1 MCRYPSHREGQ
12 PVEMRKVQVT
22 GGSTYIVSLPK
33 KWANQVGI
41 GPNDTIG
48 IVPQADGTLV
58 LTPRL
63 SSGEELRQ
71 KTFDLREEP
80 DERELLR
87 NLIGAYVTGYDIIEV
102 HQAPR
107 MSTEVRNVVRQ
118 FTQLVIG
125 PEIIDEDI
133 DDIKTRDLLSP
144 SDMPFRTSVQ
154 RMYRICSSMHR
165 EAVLA
170 VCELNTDLAGDVILR
185 DTEVDRLD
193 WLVARQYNLL
203 IRDVGLVER
212 LGTSREHA
220 VNFMLIARILE
231 RIGDHASR
239 MARQVED
246 LKEARARKP
255 MLRRV
260 RDISEKLLPIFDD
273 VISALFERDGKLANG
288 SLERA
293 NGVLGE
299 IRDLKE
305 DVADSPKNM
314 GLPLS
319 VVADS
324 LDRTAHYLKD
334 IGELVIN
341 YAIDADG
348 GK

>member
-1 MCRYPSHREGQ
+1 M
-12 PVEMRKVQVT
+12 EMRKVQVT

-33 KWANQVGI
+33 KWVNQVGM
-41 GPNDTIG
+41 GPNDTVG
-48 IVPQADGTLV
+48 IVAQADGTLV
-58 LTPRL
+58 LTPHL
-63 SSGEELRQ
+63 SSGDELRQ

-87 NLIGAYVTGYDIIEV
+87 NLIGAYVTGYDVIDV
-102 HQAPR
+102 HQSPR

-165 EAVLA
+165 EAALA
-170 VCELNTDLAGDVILR
+170 VCELNTDLAEDVILR
-185 DTEVDRLD
+185 DNEVDRLD

-203 IRDVGLVER
+203 IRKVELVDR
-212 LGTSREHA
+212 IGTSREHA

-231 RIGDHASR
+231 RIGDHSSR

-246 LKEARARKP
+246 LKEAKARKP
-255 MLRRV
+255 LIKRV
-260 RDISEKLLPIFDD
+260 KEISEELLPIFDD
-273 VISALFERDGKLANG
+273 VISALFERDGKLANEC
-288 SLERA
+288 LERA
-293 NGVLGE
+293 NVVLRE
-299 IRDLKE
+299 IREFKE
-305 DVADSPKNM
+305 DMADSPKNM

-319 VVADS
+319 IVADS

-341 YAIDADG
+341 YAIDFEG

>member
-1 MCRYPSHREGQ
+1 M
-12 PVEMRKVQVT
+12 EMRKVQVT

-33 KWANQVGI
+33 KWVKEVGLN
-41 GPNDTIG
+41 PNDTVAIL
-48 IVPQADGTLV
+48 PQADGTLV

-63 SSGEELRQ
+63 SAGEELRQ
-71 KTFDLREEP
+71 KTFELREEP

-102 HQAPR
+102 HQSPR
-107 MSTEVRNVVRQ
+107 MSTEVRNTVRK

-133 DDIKTRDLLSP
+133 DDIRTRDLLSP

-154 RMYRICSSMHR
+154 RMYRICSAMHR
-165 EAVLA
+165 EAAMA
-170 VCELNTDLAGDVILR
+170 VSELNLDLANDVIMR

-203 IRDVGLVER
+203 IREVELVER
-212 LGTSREHA
+212 IGTSREHA

-231 RIGDHASR
+231 RIGDHSSR
-239 MARQVED
+239 IARQVQH
-246 LKEARARKP
+246 LKAARARKA
-255 MLRRV
+255 MLKRAKAL
-260 RDISEKLLPIFDD
+260 SEEILPIFDD
-273 VISALFERDGKLANG
+273 VISSLFERDGKLANDC
-288 SLERA
+288 LERA
-293 NGVLGE
+293 NEVLADV
-299 IRDLKE
+299 RTFKS
-305 DVADSPKNM
+305 DVADTPKGM

-319 VVADS
+319 IVADS

-341 YAIDADG
+341 YAIDVDG

>member
-1 MCRYPSHREGQ
+1 M
-12 PVEMRKVQVT
+12 EMRKVQVT

-33 KWANQVGI
+33 KWVKQVGI
-41 GPNDTIG
+41 GPNDTVG

-63 SSGEELRQ
+63 SAGEELRQ
-71 KTFDLREEP
+71 KVFDLKEEP

-107 MSTEVRNVVRQ
+107 MSTEVRTTVRR

-133 DDIKTRDLLSP
+133 DDIRTRDLLSP

-154 RMYRICSSMHR
+154 RMYRICSAMHR
-165 EAVLA
+165 EAALA
-170 VCELNTDLAGDVILR
+170 VCELNLDLANDVIMR

-203 IRDVGLVER
+203 IREVELVER
-212 LGTSREHA
+212 IGTSREHA

-231 RIGDHASR
+231 RIGDHSSR
-239 MARQVED
+239 IARQVPH
-246 LKEARARKP
+246 LKKARARKA
-255 MLRRV
+255 MLKRV
-260 RDISEKLLPIFDD
+260 KALSEEILPIFDD
-273 VISALFERDGKLANG
+273 VISALFERDGKLANDC
-288 SLERA
+288 LERA
-293 NGVLGE
+293 NKVLQD
-299 IRDLKE
+299 IRKFKS
-305 DVADSPKNM
+305 DVADTPKGM

-319 VVADS
+319 IVADS

-341 YAIDADG
+341 YAIDVNG
-348 GK
+348 GSK

>member
-1 MCRYPSHREGQ
+1 M
-12 PVEMRKVQVT
+12 EMRKVQVT

-33 KWANQVGI
+33 KWAKQVGI
-41 GPNDTIG
+41 GPNDTVG

-63 SSGEELRQ
+63 SAGEELRH
-71 KTFDLREEP
+71 KLFELREEP
-80 DERELLR
+80 RERELLR
-87 NLIGAYVTGYDIIEV
+87 SLIGAYVTGYDIIQV
-102 HQAPR
+102 HQEPR

-125 PEIIDEDI
+125 PEIIDEDL

-144 SDMPFRTSVQ
+144 SDLPFRTSVQ
-154 RMYRICSSMHR
+154 RMYRISSSMHR
-165 EAVLA
+165 EAALA
-170 VCELNTDLAGDVILR
+170 VCELNIDVAADVILR

-203 IRDVGLVER
+203 IREVELVGR
-212 LGTSREHA
+212 IGASREHA

-239 MARQVED
+239 MARQVKA
-246 LKEARARKP
+246 LKAARARKA
-255 MLRRV
+255 MLKRA
-260 RDISEKLLPIFDD
+260 RDLSDDILPIFDD
-273 VISALFERDGKLANG
+273 VISALFERDGKLANDC
-288 SLERA
+288 LERA
-293 NGVLGE
+293 NVVLKD
-299 IRDLKE
+299 IKAFKS
-305 DVADSPKNM
+305 DVADTPKGM

-319 VVADS
+319 IVADS

-341 YAIDADG
+341 YAIDVNG

>member
-1 MCRYPSHREGQ
+1 M
-12 PVEMRKVQVT
+12 EMRKVQVT
-22 GGSTYIVSLPK
+22 GGSTFIVSLPK

-41 GPNDTIG
+41 GANDTVG

-58 LTPRL
+58 LTPHL
-63 SSGEELRQ
+63 SAGEELRQ

-87 NLIGAYVTGYDIIEV
+87 NLIGAYVTGYDIIQV

-165 EAVLA
+165 EAALA
-170 VCELNTDLAGDVILR
+170 VCELNTDVAGDVVLR

-203 IRDVGLVER
+203 IRKVELVDR
-212 LGTSREHA
+212 IGTSREHA

-239 MARQVED
+239 IARQVEELQEAKPRKAM
-246 LKEARARKP
+246 LK
-255 MLRRV
+255 RV
-260 RDISEKLLPIFDD
+260 KTISGKLLPILDD
-273 VISALFERDGKLANG
+273 VISALFERDGKLANEC
-288 SLERA
+288 LERA
-293 NGVLGE
+293 NAVLGE
-299 IRDLKE
+299 VRRFKE
-305 DVADSPKNM
+305 DVADSPKAT
-314 GLPLS
+314 GLPMS
-319 VVADS
+319 IVADS

-341 YAIDADG
+341 YAIDVEDG
-348 GK
+348 K

>member
-1 MCRYPSHREGQ
+1 M
-12 PVEMRKVQVT
+12 EMRKVQVT

-33 KWANQVGI
+33 KWVREVGLA
-41 GPNDTIG
+41 PSDTVAIL
-48 IVPQADGTLV
+48 PQADGTLV

-63 SSGEELRQ
+63 TAGEELRT
-71 KTFDLREEP
+71 KRFDLREEP
-80 DERELLR
+80 DEMELLR

-102 HQAPR
+102 HQEPR
-107 MSTEVRNVVRQ
+107 MSNEVRNVVRQ

-133 DDIKTRDLLSP
+133 DDIRTQDLLSP
-144 SDMPFRTSVQ
+144 SDLPFRTSVQ

-165 EAVLA
+165 EAALA
-170 VCELNTDLAGDVILR
+170 ICELNTDLAGDVIMR

-203 IRDVGLVER
+203 IRDVELVER
-212 LGTSREHA
+212 IGTSREHA

-231 RIGDHASR
+231 RIADHSSR
-239 MARQVED
+239 MAKQVRD
-246 LKEARARKP
+246 LKAANARKA

-260 RDISEKLLPIFDD
+260 KSIAEEVLPIFDD
-273 VISALFERDGKLANG
+273 VISALFERDGRLAND
-288 SLERA
+288 SIERA
-293 NGVLGE
+293 NGLLVD
-299 IRDLKE
+299 IKAFKSDI
-305 DVADSPKNM
+305 ADSPKAA
-314 GLPLS
+314 S
-319 VVADS
+319 VPMSIVADS

>member
-1 MCRYPSHREGQ
+1 M
-12 PVEMRKVQVT
+12 EMRKVQVT

-33 KWANQVGI
+33 KWVKEVGLA
-41 GPNDTIG
+41 PSDTVAIL
-48 IVPQADGTLV
+48 PQADGTLV

-63 SSGEELRQ
+63 TAGEELRS
-71 KTFDLREEP
+71 KRFDLREEP
-80 DERELLR
+80 DEKELLR

-102 HQAPR
+102 HQEPR

-144 SDMPFRTSVQ
+144 SDLPFRTSVQ
-154 RMYRICSSMHR
+154 RMHRICSSMHR
-165 EAVLA
+165 EAALA
-170 VCELNTDLAGDVILR
+170 ICELNTDLAGDVIMR

-203 IRDVGLVER
+203 IRNVELVER
-212 LGTSREHA
+212 IGTSREHA

-231 RIGDHASR
+231 RIADHSSR
-239 MARQVED
+239 MAKQVRD
-246 LKEARARKP
+246 LKAAKARKA

-260 RDISEKLLPIFDD
+260 KSIAEEVLPIFDD
-273 VISALFERDGKLANG
+273 VISALFERDGKLANDSIEG
-288 SLERA
+288 A
-293 NGVLGE
+293 NGLLVD
-299 IRDLKE
+299 IKAFKSDI
-305 DVADSPKNM
+305 ADSPKAA
-314 GLPLS
+314 S
-319 VVADS
+319 VPMSIVADS

-341 YAIDADG
+341 YAIDQDEG